1 MYVFTH
7 VCMYVCVCFRVHV
20 VSVSLSLCLSVSLSL
35 CLSVSLSLSLSLCL
49 YTGILSMFEI
59 FGRSFRVKH
68 KSLLLLTAYILICTW
83 LKLPWLGWVG
93 PGSGSDMHIHVHVQ
107 IEWI

>member
-1 MYVFTH
+1 MYVH
-7 VCMYVCVCFRVHV
+7 VCMCLRMCACMCVCVFACMW
-20 VSVSLSLCLSVSLSL
+20 SLSLCLSVSLSL
-35 CLSVSLSLSLSLCL
+35 CLSVSLSLSLSLSLCL

-93 PGSGSDMHIHVHVQ
+93 PGSGRICIYMYMYR
-107 IEWI
+107 